1 MVRTMFADIAP
12 TYDRVNTVLS
22 FGVHHRWREQTVR
35 RSEARAGASVLDC
48 ATGTG
53 DLAIEFARAVGPSG
67 DVIATDFCAEMMVPG
82 PAKAARNDVSIRFE
96 PADVLALP
104 YDDDRFDVASIS
116 FGIRNTDD
124 PVLALREMA
133 RVVRTGGRVV
143 VLEFGQPT
151 GLFGGLFRFYSR
163 HIMPR
168 VGGWISGNREAYEYL
183 PRTSAEFPAGERFA
197 QLMQEAD
204 AFSKI
209 TAYSLTFGTAWLYV
223 GEVGD

>member
-1 MVRTMFADIAP
+1 
-12 TYDRVNTVLS
+12 
-22 FGVHHRWREQTVR
+22 
-35 RSEARAGASVLDC
+35 VLDC

-67 DVIATDFCAEMMVPG
+67 EVIATDFCAEMMVPG

-96 PADVLALP
+96 QADVLALP

-168 VGGWISGNREAYEYL
+168 VGGWISGNRDAYEYL